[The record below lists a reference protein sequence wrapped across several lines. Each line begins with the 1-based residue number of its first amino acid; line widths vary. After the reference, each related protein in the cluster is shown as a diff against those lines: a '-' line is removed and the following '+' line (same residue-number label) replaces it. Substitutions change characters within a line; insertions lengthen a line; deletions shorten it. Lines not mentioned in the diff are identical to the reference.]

1 MAQVYKL
8 SRLLDNNVT
17 KSKWYRWCWINYSL
31 RCSFFWFFV
40 IRSPPFFPLSTI
52 LVIRAHSLRSWRRLN
67 VFISIARD
75 LFYLSFLM
83 SFMSELSF
91 LLPSALPSSPLFPSL
106 LLPSSSS
113 LIPPL
118 LAYFYACFP
127 ASAYFSSVA
136 CLLFCSHSRLLC
148 FPSGSLPFSVLIW
161 HLIRA
166 QELARITFPPLSVI
180 VIRWDAVWFI
190 MAGFIITLCKLC
202 WQWCRFLLFLYVF
215 WIDFELYQNIQNWW
229 YILI

>member
-127 ASAYFSSVA
+127 ASAYFPSVA
-136 CLLFCSHSRLLC
+136 CLLSCSHAL
-148 FPSGSLPFSVLIW
+148 
-161 HLIRA
+161 
-166 QELARITFPPLSVI
+166 T
-180 VIRWDAVWFI
+180 FI
-190 MAGFIITLCKLC
+190 MLSFGSCDTVLSTFFSSIFSAHLTFTMCTGAC
-202 WQWCRFLLFLYVF
+202 V
-215 WIDFELYQNIQNWW
+215 DHVSSPIQNSD
-229 YILI
+229 

>member
-75 LFYLSFLM
+75 LFYLSFHVFYVWIVLSP
-83 SFMSELSF
+83 SFCSPFFPPFSF
-91 LLPSALPSSPLFPSL
+91 L
-106 LLPSSSS
+106 
-113 LIPPL
+113 
-118 LAYFYACFP
+118 
-127 ASAYFSSVA
+127 
-136 CLLFCSHSRLLC
+136 
-148 FPSGSLPFSVLIW
+148 
-161 HLIRA
+161 
-166 QELARITFPPLSVI
+166 ITP
-180 VIRWDAVWFI
+180 
-190 MAGFIITLCKLC
+190 
-202 WQWCRFLLFLYVF
+202 FLLFPYPTLTCLLLCLLPCFCLLLFRCLLALLLSRTFIMLSFRFSSIFSAHLTFNTCTGARADHVSSPIRYS
-215 WIDFELYQNIQNWW
+215 D
-229 YILI
+229 